1 MPKIYLDNAATTRID
16 KKVFEAML
24 PYLKQDFGNP
34 SSLHWFGE
42 KAHNAIN
49 KARGQVADF
58 LGCNFLEIFFTGS
71 ATESENLA
79 ILGVVKKAL
88 RQSPSAVRASTE
100 LSRMS
105 SGPNCS
111 GQAKEK
117 GITKPHIITSAIE
130 HPAVLEPIKYLEKI
144 GEIEATYLPVGK
156 EGIVK
161 VEDVERNIKE
171 NTVLVSIMYANNE
184 IGTIQPISKIGTIL
198 EKFKVQSSKFKVI
211 FHTDA
216 VQAANYLDCNVN
228 NLGVDLL
235 TLSGHKIY
243 GPKGIGILY
252 KRKGI
257 ELEPI
262 IFGGHQEKGVRPGT
276 ENTAAIAGIGQA
288 IAEILNQNSEARK
301 TQSLRDKLIDGVFK
315 NIPKTYLNGSR
326 ENRLPNNANISFDGV
341 EGESILM
348 ALNEKGIAVS
358 TGSACASGSLE
369 PSYVLMALG
378 IGVER
383 AHSSIRFTLGKYN
396 TGKEIDYVLKVL
408 PEIVERL
415 RKISGRF

>member
-1 MPKIYLDNAATTRID
+1 MPKIYLDNAATTKID
-16 KKVFEAML
+16 KKVLAAMS

-49 KARGQVADF
+49 KARIQVADF
-58 LGCNFLEIFFTGS
+58 LGCNFLEVFFTGS
-71 ATESENLA
+71 ATESDNFA
-79 ILGVVKKAL
+79 ILGTVREAKK
-88 RQSPSAVRASTE
+88 
-100 LSRMS
+100 
-105 SGPNCS
+105 
-111 GQAKEK
+111 K
-117 GITKPHIITSAIE
+117 GIAKPHVITSAIE
-130 HPAVLEPIKYLEKI
+130 HPAVLEPIKYFEKI
-144 GEIEATYLPVGK
+144 GEIEATYLAVGK

-161 VEDVERNIKE
+161 IEDIERNIKE
-171 NTVLVSIMYANNE
+171 NTVLVSVMYANNE
-184 IGTIQPISKIGTIL
+184 IGTIQPIAEIG
-198 EKFKVQSSKFKVI
+198 KVI
-211 FHTDA
+211 KRFKIQDSRFKILFHSDA

-252 KRKGI
+252 KRKGVD
-257 ELEPI
+257 LEPI

-276 ENTAAIAGIGQA
+276 ENVAAIVGMGEA
-288 IAEILNQNSEARK
+288 IEMISTNYKLQTTNLVK
-301 TQSLRDKLIDGVFK
+301 LRDKLLDGILK

-326 ENRLPNNANISFDGV
+326 ENRLPNNANISFEGI

-358 TGSACASGSLE
+358 TGSACASGSLS
-369 PSYVLMALG
+369 PSHVLLG
-378 IGVER
+378 CGYGVER

-396 TGKEIDYVLKVL
+396 TKKEIDYILKTL
-408 PEIVERL
+408 PGIIEQL
-415 RKISGRF
+415 RKISPIK